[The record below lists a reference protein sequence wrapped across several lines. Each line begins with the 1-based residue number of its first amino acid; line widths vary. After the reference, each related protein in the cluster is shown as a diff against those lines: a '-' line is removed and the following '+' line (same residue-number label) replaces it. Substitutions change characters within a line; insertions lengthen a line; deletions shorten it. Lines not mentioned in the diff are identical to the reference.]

1 LVIYLII
8 SLIKPRHRM
17 QVVCP
22 IYAQT
27 LPEVEADY
35 FYSFSFLFFF
45 SLSLY
50 FNKFDLI
57 LKRERKKKRVRCF
70 LNSGTNL
77 SSWPW
82 KTPSPNSRVYLRMWL
97 RLFFKVIFIRKYIKI
112 IFFYFEKIIFNI
124 NTSKWLENTK
134 KVLI

>member
-1 LVIYLII
+1 
-8 SLIKPRHRM
+8 M

-57 LKRERKKKRVRCF
+57 LKRERKKK
-70 LNSGTNL
+70 G
-77 SSWPW
+77 
-82 KTPSPNSRVYLRMWL
+82 
-97 RLFFKVIFIRKYIKI
+97 
-112 IFFYFEKIIFNI
+112 
-124 NTSKWLENTK
+124 
-134 KVLI
+134 